1 MNYAVHLNNIKIF
14 TKSHTSKLRNSNN
27 GSYLRIKVFAF
38 FCIHNLTGA
47 SANRPAFN
55 AITRQENGTIRV
67 EEKSKGR
74 RTLAPK
80 QQNSRIS
87 LEGVPK
93 RIRIN
98 QSKRHVRRSGQLHH
112 EYLSIPENIKFTNE
126 NVNSYRRS

>member
-1 MNYAVHLNNIKIF
+1 M
-14 TKSHTSKLRNSNN
+14 TESH
-27 GSYLRIKVFAF
+27 
-38 FCIHNLTGA
+38 CA

-98 QSKRHVRRSGQLHH
+98 QSKRHVRRS
-112 EYLSIPENIKFTNE
+112 
-126 NVNSYRRS
+126 V